1 MGALTSEQ
9 NEMFLRN
16 PRFLGLKFP
25 DMTRPETLE
34 KRYSGIMA
42 KKELSFMKVQPPPPT
57 PHVFLPRA
65 NTVPQGLLRMDPA
78 ERLTG
83 SSALEHPCVALKRSV
98 PSNKTLTPAW
108 QRRYFEGLRESDKS
122 HHALTTRSSSDADTA
137 AAAAGEHPALRAM
150 CACLMQ
156 QLQAA

>member
-42 KKELSFMKVQPPPPT
+42 KKELSFMKVQPP
-57 PHVFLPRA
+57 
-65 NTVPQGLLRMDPA
+65 LRMYFFQEP
-78 ERLTG
+78 R
-83 SSALEHPCVALKRSV
+83 PCRRACCAWILPSV
-98 PSNKTLTPAW
+98 
-108 QRRYFEGLRESDKS
+108 
-122 HHALTTRSSSDADTA
+122 
-137 AAAAGEHPALRAM
+137 
-150 CACLMQ
+150 
-156 QLQAA
+156 

>member
-1 MGALTSEQ
+1 MGPLTSDQ

-42 KKELSFMKVQPPPPT
+42 KKELSFMKVSISELFSGYKMHT
-57 PHVFLPRA
+57 LM
-65 NTVPQGLLRMDPA
+65 QGLLRMDPA

-83 SSALEHPCVALKRSV
+83 SSALEHPYVQTDFRSRIKNCNTRVKILRGSTRKRQG
-98 PSNKTLTPAW
+98 PPRPDHPQQ
-108 QRRYFEGLRESDKS
+108 QRR
-122 HHALTTRSSSDADTA
+122 
-137 AAAAGEHPALRAM
+137 
-150 CACLMQ
+150 
-156 QLQAA
+156 

>member
-42 KKELSFMKVQPPPPT
+42 KKELSFMKVQ
-57 PHVFLPRA
+57 L
-65 NTVPQGLLRMDPA
+65 QGA
-78 ERLTG
+78 
-83 SSALEHPCVALKRSV
+83 
-98 PSNKTLTPAW
+98 
-108 QRRYFEGLRESDKS
+108 
-122 HHALTTRSSSDADTA
+122 
-137 AAAAGEHPALRAM
+137 
-150 CACLMQ
+150 
-156 QLQAA
+156 

>member
-42 KKELSFMKVQPPPPT
+42 KKELSFMKV
-57 PHVFLPRA
+57 
-65 NTVPQGLLRMDPA
+65 M
-78 ERLTG
+78 
-83 SSALEHPCVALKRSV
+83 
-98 PSNKTLTPAW
+98 PSNRMRFFQEPNLCCRACCAWTP
-108 QRRYFEGLRESDKS
+108 QNV
-122 HHALTTRSSSDADTA
+122 
-137 AAAAGEHPALRAM
+137 
-150 CACLMQ
+150 
-156 QLQAA
+156 